1 MVMLK
6 KIAFMPLVLVL
17 AGSLMACTTG
27 GAADPS
33 LPSVQEIIDAVIESM
48 SDMNTYQ
55 FESNIAMTM
64 NAESDFESYEMTMD
78 MTFCGAVDIEN
89 RQMGAEMTMGVEMTG
104 EEYTDMGMAMYV
116 VDDTVYMNMDFFGFE
131 DTWMKTDVTDEVWG
145 EMSQAVELVEPY
157 VGLLEA
163 AQVTVTGI
171 EEVAG
176 VDCYVLEVTPDMDQL
191 WQLAMQQ
198 VEMVD
203 TEMLAPTEDFISDM
217 FSDFSVTIWVA
228 QDTFFVNRVIVD
240 MSVEMTPEDMGFPD
254 EDGVYEM
261 DILMYLLAYDY
272 NQPVSIILP
281 PGALSA
287 VEIEGEWY

>member
-1 MVMLK
+1 
-6 KIAFMPLVLVL
+6 
-17 AGSLMACTTG
+17 
-27 GAADPS
+27 
-33 LPSVQEIIDAVIESM
+33 
-48 SDMNTYQ
+48 
-55 FESNIAMTM
+55 
-64 NAESDFESYEMTMD
+64 
-78 MTFCGAVDIEN
+78 
-89 RQMGAEMTMGVEMTG
+89 
-104 EEYTDMGMAMYV
+104 MYV

-176 VDCYVLEVTPDMDQL
+176 EDCYVLEVTPDMDQL

-203 TEMLAPTEDFISDM
+203 TEMLGPTEDFISDM
-217 FSDFSVTIWVA
+217 FRDFSVTIWVA

-254 EDGVYEM
+254 EDGVYQM
-261 DILMYLLAYDY
+261 DILMYLLAHDY